1 MGIIETGRP
10 AMGTVAGI
18 VTGAIAGRGIEGVAN
33 VAPALRIEVVEGV
46 GTSIGWLWTICLIV
60 SGTSTG
66 GGCSS
71 TGALAD
77 PSVFSFKDCSRST
90 SDRDTSPS
98 AAFTWPLCGVATS
111 ALVAVCM
118 LTDYCTSSRGR
129 SPWVVMLA
137 IDWSGRRGESAPWLV
152 LPVAAVC
159 TCRRGDSTF
168 CEVILPRDCSCGR
181 GDSTP

>member
-1 MGIIETGRP
+1 MGIIATGRP

-18 VTGAIAGRGIEGVAN
+18 VTGAMAGRGTEGVAN

-46 GTSIGWLWTICLIV
+46 VTSIGWLWTIGLIE
-60 SGTSTG
+60 SGTSMG
-66 GGCSS
+66 GGRSS

-77 PSVFSFKDCSRST
+77 PSVFSFKDCKRST

-98 AAFTWPLCGVATS
+98 AAATVPLCGVAAS

-118 LTDYCTSSRGR
+118 LTDCCTSSRGR

-137 IDWSGRRGESAPWLV
+137 IDWRGRRGDSAPWLVV

-168 CEVILPRDCSCGR
+168 
-181 GDSTP
+181 